1 MGNGMK
7 QMMKKSKKKVQSK
20 LKESLGRMGAARPI
34 FSSTLL
40 STADD
45 NIICEYN
52 LVRLLD
58 ISSS

>member
-45 NIICEYN
+45 NM
-52 LVRLLD
+52 
-58 ISSS
+58 